1 MRDRLLW
8 NRRDF
13 VHLAGCSSLGVMS
26 TRLPWLSA
34 AGKENR
40 GATPRFAYVGYAGI
54 SGAETNGSAHG
65 IRMFAIEGERW
76 RPIGAVAS
84 DHPSFLTLHP
94 SDRFLYA
101 ISEVDRYENLPSGSV
116 EAYAVDAKNG
126 NLTLLNRQPLSL
138 SATAPRHMTVSPDG
152 RVLVVAVHGGGAY
165 NMLPIDEDGRLGR
178 VSGILKE
185 TGSGPDEEHQ
195 QTAHPQ
201 MVMFDR
207 MGRLLG
213 ADMGSDRLSVFTL
226 EDGRLTVAARSE
238 ARAGSGP
245 RHMELHPSGKLLFV
259 ANGLD
264 ASVSCYG
271 YDEKNGRILKQV
283 EHVPTVRNSSGKKN
297 AVVMAMHPSG
307 EFLYTAHRCGGDGG
321 GDGITVWRSNST
333 GALRAVQHEGD
344 GLQSLHAMTMAP
356 DGSSLLALSRKS
368 GSVVCWRIDRR
379 SGRLAE
385 PVQVA
390 KVQAPTSLTV
400 KYL

>member
-13 VHLAGCSSLGVMS
+13 LQVAGCSSLGVLS

-34 AGKENR
+34 IGKKGNAA
-40 GATPRFAYVGYAGI
+40 ATPRFAYVGYAGE
-54 SGAETNGSAHG
+54 GGVVANGSAHRIG
-65 IRMFAIEGERW
+65 LFAIDGASW
-76 RPIGAVAS
+76 RQTGVVAS

-94 SDRFLYA
+94 SERFLYA
-101 ISEVDRYENLPSGSV
+101 INKIDRYENLPSGAV

-126 NLTLLNRQPLSL
+126 SLTLLNRRPLSL
-138 SATAPRHMTVSPDG
+138 SATAPRHMAVSPDG
-152 RVLVVAVHGGGAY
+152 RALVVAVHGGGAY
-165 NMLPIDEDGRLGR
+165 NVLPINEDGSLGR
-178 VSGILKE
+178 VSRILKE

-195 QTAHPQ
+195 QAAHPQ

-207 MGRLLG
+207 RGRLLG
-213 ADMGSDRLSVFTL
+213 ADMGSDTLSVFTL
-226 EDGRLTVAARSE
+226 DDGRLNVAARSE

-245 RHMELHPSGKLLFV
+245 RHMELHPNGNLLFV

-271 YDEKNGRILKQV
+271 YDEKNGRVLEQLG
-283 EHVPTVRNSSGKKN
+283 HVPTVRNRSVEKS
-297 AVVMAMHPSG
+297 AVVMALHPSG
-307 EFLYTAHRCGGDGG
+307 EFLYTAHRSG
-321 GDGITVWRSNST
+321 GDGITVWRSNNT
-333 GALRAVQHEGD
+333 GTLQVVQRERN
-344 GLQSLHAMTMAP
+344 GLQSLHAITMAP

-368 GSVVCWRIDRR
+368 GSVVRWSIDRR

-390 KVQAPTSLTV
+390 KIQAPMSMVV

>member
-1 MRDRLLW
+1 M
-8 NRRDF
+8 
-13 VHLAGCSSLGVMS
+13 AGCSSLGVMS

-34 AGKENR
+34 AHKENR
-40 GATPRFAYVGYAGI
+40 GATPRFAYVGYAGT
-54 SGAETNGSAHG
+54 SGAGANGSAHG
-65 IRMFAIEGERW
+65 IGMFAIEGERW

-84 DHPSFLTLHP
+84 DHPSFLALHP
-94 SDRFLYA
+94 SGRFLYA
-101 ISEVDRYENLPSGSV
+101 INEVDRYENLPSGSV

-138 SATAPRHMTVSPDG
+138 SATAPRHMAVSPDG
-152 RVLVVAVHGGGAY
+152 RALVVAVHGGGAY
-165 NMLPIDEDGRLGR
+165 NVLPIDEDGRVGR
-178 VSGILKE
+178 LSGILKE

-195 QTAHPQ
+195 QAAHPQ

-207 MGRLLG
+207 TGRLLG
-213 ADMGSDRLSVFTL
+213 ADMGSDRLSVFTMD
-226 EDGRLTVAARSE
+226 DGRLSVAARCE

-245 RHMELHPSGKLLFV
+245 RHMELHPSGRLLFV

-271 YDEKNGRILKQV
+271 YDDKNGRILEQL
-283 EHVPTVRNSSGKKN
+283 EHVPTVKNSSGEKN

-307 EFLYTAHRCGGDGG
+307 EFLYTAHRSGGN
-321 GDGITVWRSNST
+321 GITMWRSNST

-356 DGSSLLALSRKS
+356 DGGSLLALSRQG
-368 GSVVCWRIDRR
+368 GSVVYRRIDQR
-379 SGRLAE
+379 SGRLGE

-390 KVQAPTSLTV
+390 KAPAPISIAV